1 MEQVSIEVCFRINYI
16 YFLYIWDQMSFS
28 FVELFSIFGGYLG
41 LILLLIITNKLKG
54 KPIVKFSLAMFLLIG
69 SAIVIIGT
77 ITFSG
82 NIIYFPHLF
91 RLDSPLHYLF
101 GPVCFFYTLASL
113 NPDFRFRYIQLLNL
127 LPFLINLIEFTPFYF
142 SSGTAKIEL
151 YNTLIETGKVI
162 MPLHSVLKATVA
174 LIYLC
179 LQLYVFYKYKPK
191 NISKNKS
198 QLSLVSWF
206 SVFLFGQTVLILG
219 LLINVST
226 GFKLFSDPYRYT
238 IFIETLYLYCT
249 TIALMFFPDLLYGKS
264 DDEKI
269 QELSQKEKYSHS
281 KLSDEDKSNIL
292 SDLTSYL
299 NSESK
304 PFLNP
309 ALSMIEVAK
318 LLKVTPQQLSQVVN
332 EKTDLNFTN
341 YINTYRI
348 EMAKVILMSLDFNK
362 HTIDTVAE
370 KSGFNSKSPF
380 YLAFKKNVGMTP
392 KEFLSH
398 QTTLDKII

>member
-1 MEQVSIEVCFRINYI
+1 MN
-16 YFLYIWDQMSFS
+16 FS

-41 LILLLIITNKLKG
+41 LVLLLIITNKLKG
-54 KPIVKFSLAMFLLIG
+54 KPIVKYSLAMFLLIG

-82 NIIYFPHLF
+82 NIEYFPHLF

-101 GPVCFFYTLASL
+101 GPVCYFYTLASFKT
-113 NPDFRFRYIQLLNL
+113 DFRFRYIQLLNL
-127 LPFLINLIEFTPFYF
+127 LPFLINLVEFTPFYL
-142 SSGTAKIEL
+142 SSATAKIENYHML
-151 YNTLIETGKVI
+151 FDTGNLI

-174 LIYLC
+174 LIYLG

-191 NISKNKS
+191 DIFKNKS
-198 QLSLVSWF
+198 HKSLVSWF

-226 GFKLFSDPYRYT
+226 GFKLFFDPYRYT
-238 IFIETLYLYCT
+238 VFIETLYLYCT
-249 TIALMFFPDLLYGKS
+249 TIGLLFFPDLLYGKS
-264 DDEKI
+264 VDEKFLDSI
-269 QELSQKEKYSHS
+269 QKEKYLHS
-281 KLSDEDKSNIL
+281 KLSGENKINIL
-292 SDLTSYL
+292 SDLTVYL

-309 ALSMIEVAK
+309 ALSMVEVAK
-318 LLKVTPQQLSQVVN
+318 VLKVTPQHLSQVVN
-332 EKTDLNFTN
+332 EKTKLNFTN

-348 EMAKVILMSLDFNK
+348 EMAKEILLSLDFNK

-380 YLAFKKNVGMTP
+380 FLAFKKNVGMTP

-398 QTTLDKII
+398 LNNSGSS

>member
-1 MEQVSIEVCFRINYI
+1 
-16 YFLYIWDQMSFS
+16 MSFS
-28 FVELFSIFGGYLG
+28 FIELFSIFGGFLG
-41 LILLLIITNKLKG
+41 LVLLMIILIKLKG
-54 KPIVKFSLAMFLLIG
+54 KPIVKSSLAMFLLIG

-82 NIIYFPHLF
+82 NAKYFPHLF

-113 NPDFRFRYIQLLNL
+113 KTDFRFRYIQLLNL
-127 LPFLINLIEFTPFYF
+127 LPFLINLVELTPFYF
-142 SSGTAKIEL
+142 SSATAKTEN
-151 YNTLIETGKVI
+151 YNMLFDTGNLL
-162 MPLHSVLKATVA
+162 MPLHSVFKASIAFVY
-174 LIYLC
+174 LI
-179 LQLYVFYKYKPK
+179 LQLYVFFKYKPK

-198 QLSLVSWF
+198 QRSLVSWF

-238 IFIETLYLYCT
+238 VFIETLYLYCI
-249 TIALMFFPDLLYGKS
+249 TIALMFSPDLLYGKS
-264 DDEKI
+264 ADEKSQDSI
-269 QELSQKEKYSHS
+269 QKEKYLHS
-281 KLSDEDKSNIL
+281 KLSGEDKINIL
-292 SDLTSYL
+292 SDLTAYL

-309 ALSMIEVAK
+309 ALSMVEVAK

-332 EKTDLNFTN
+332 EKTNLNFTN

-348 EMAKVILMSLDFNK
+348 EAAKGILLSTDFNK

-392 KEFLSH
+392 KEFVSH
-398 QTTLDKII
+398 LNNLN